1 MDGKIIQE
9 PLTQQGA
16 SLAQMCT
23 IQANY
28 GTDKIA
34 RLYCPFIPRLVVFQ
48 MINLNN
54 QSIYMGCNNIL
65 TNLYRGD
72 TLAYTYSDSTIAVT
86 GMGVST
92 THEYTLTAFG

>member
-16 SLAQMCT
+16 SLTQMCT

-28 GTDKIA
+28 GADKIA

-48 MINLNN
+48 EIVLNN
-54 QSIYMGCNNIL
+54 QFIYIGCNNTLI
-65 TNLYRGD
+65 NLYRAEI
-72 TLAYTYSDSTIAVT
+72 LAYTYSDSTITIVAQ
-86 GMGVST
+86 GVNT

>member
-54 QSIYMGCNNIL
+54 QSIYIGCNNIL
-65 TNLYRGD
+65 TNLYRAD

-86 GMGVST
+86 GLGVST